1 MSVLLDK
8 VPLNMYSWEGLS
20 FVTSPVGFPV
30 KLHPETIACTN
41 LEEAKVFVNVD
52 VTKAF
57 PREITFLKE
66 GKQFTVSYF
75 YPWLPASCKFCDKW
89 GHGEA
94 VCAVKMK
101 SQKRQNDTSPASK
114 EGSDARIAKMKSS
127 EVVKVSS
134 EGESSRK
141 SPDSEGLK
149 VNNEATVAKEVLGDK
164 IYSNSK
170 GSGCE
175 GNVWSLPARASI

>member
-1 MSVLLDK
+1 
-8 VPLNMYSWEGLS
+8 
-20 FVTSPVGFPV
+20 
-30 KLHPETIACTN
+30 
-41 LEEAKVFVNVD
+41 
-52 VTKAF
+52 
-57 PREITFLKE
+57 
-66 GKQFTVSYF
+66 
-75 YPWLPASCKFCDKW
+75 
-89 GHGEA
+89 
-94 VCAVKMK
+94 
-101 SQKRQNDTSPASK
+101 
-114 EGSDARIAKMKSS
+114 MKSS

-175 GNVWSLPARASI
+175 GNVWSLPARASRSPPVSAIKNGGVEISASKFSVLSVDEVEEGELVVEGESNMREVVIENEDADEVDVVDCDLRNDTVDQQVQEEIKVGLQRGSGFLPPGLGPCLQPPAFRPSDLSCFRINENLP